1 MFMRKSL
8 LTVIILSVSGSFSSY
23 AECDE
28 DKLVSSN
35 GPGLGKPAS
44 EELVKAWDL
53 SIFPDGTGL
62 PIGKGSVA
70 EGAEVFKTDCAIC
83 HGPAGIGGTAEELS
97 GGEQGLTG
105 EYPDKTI
112 GTYWPYATTLFDFI
126 SRSMPLV
133 APGSLS
139 HDQTYAVTAYLL
151 NVNKIIA
158 EDAVMSNETLHK
170 VEMPNRDGMEWIYP
184 GLKKTSSAD

>member
-28 DKLVSSN
+28 DKLSSNN

-151 NVNKIIA
+151 HVNKIIA

-184 GLKKTSSAD
+184 GLKKN

>member
-1 MFMRKSL
+1 MFIHKLSFVL
-8 LTVIILSVSGSFSSY
+8 LLLFSATAIN
-23 AECDE
+23 AEME
-28 DKLVSSN
+28 Q
-35 GPGLGKPAS
+35 GPKLGKPAS
-44 EELVKAWDL
+44 EQLINTWDI

-62 PIGKGSVA
+62 PVGQGTVA
-70 EGAEVFKTDCAIC
+70 EGKALYKTQCSIC

-126 SRSMPLV
+126 NRAMPLM

-139 HDQTYAVTAYLL
+139 DNETYALTAYLL
-151 NVNKIIA
+151 HINKVIPA
-158 EDAVMSNETLHK
+158 DATLSNKNLHE
-170 VEMPNRDGMEWIYP
+170 VVMPNRDGMIWVYP
-184 GLKKTSSAD
+184 NLNVKPDAVTTK